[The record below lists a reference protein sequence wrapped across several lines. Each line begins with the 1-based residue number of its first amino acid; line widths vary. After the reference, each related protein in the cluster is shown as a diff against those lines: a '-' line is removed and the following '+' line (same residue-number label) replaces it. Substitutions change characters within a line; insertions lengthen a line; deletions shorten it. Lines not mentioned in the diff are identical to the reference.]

1 LAADETQDGDIV
13 KPYDELTYLG
23 RVRRMRQL
31 AHVALDSYGFVGAR
45 FKLLRQAGN
54 TLYRVYGAGAA
65 IQEAENGLYV
75 PGHYLLRIHEPGYQA
90 TGAIELELEWLAAMC
105 RDASLPVPEP
115 ISSLDGR
122 LLIQISTPGIP
133 GERNVSLLRWLKGRF
148 IPDGI
153 RARHYRAQGRLM
165 AQLHEF
171 SAHWQI
177 PPGLAKRCW
186 DWHGLFRD
194 VEGAGIPGS
203 KAWDLLPLRYH
214 AAFHDVTQRAKALME
229 AWGRGP
235 DVYGLIHA
243 DLGVDANVLFC
254 GSPPEARAI
263 DFDDSGFGYWMY
275 DLAVS
280 LEHCRDDAAYREY
293 RDALLEGYA
302 EVRSLP
308 HWQAEQLEHFMA
320 AFYVYVSL
328 WCAAMTQLHPRH
340 REELLQRLARA
351 ANLAEDFVKST

>member
-1 LAADETQDGDIV
+1 M
-13 KPYDELTYLG
+13 KPYDQLTRLG

-31 AHVALDSYGFVGAR
+31 AHVALDSYGLDGAR
-45 FKLLRQAGN
+45 LRLQRQAGN
-54 TLYRVYGAGAA
+54 TLYRVRAPGTANEE
-65 IQEAENGLYV
+65 EASELYV

-115 ISSLDGR
+115 VPALDGR
-122 LLIQISTPGIP
+122 LLIQVSAPGIP
-133 GERNVSLLRWLKGRF
+133 GDRNVSLLRWLKGRF
-148 IPDGI
+148 IPDAI

-165 AQLHEF
+165 GQMHEF
-171 SAHWQI
+171 AARWQI
-177 PPGLAKRCW
+177 PPGLTKRRW
-186 DWHGLFRD
+186 DWDGLFRD
-194 VEGAGIPGS
+194 VEGAGMPGS
-203 KAWDLLPLRYH
+203 RAWDLLPRRYT
-214 AAFHDVTQRAKALME
+214 APFELVTRQAQAVMD
-229 AWGRGP
+229 AWGKGP

-243 DLGVDANVLFC
+243 DLGVDANLLFW

-263 DFDDSGFGYWMY
+263 DFDDSGFGYWVY

-280 LEHCRDDAAYREY
+280 LEHCRDDAAYVEY

-308 HWQAEQLEHFMA
+308 DSQLEQLELFMA

-328 WCAAMTQLHPRH
+328 WCAAMTQSYPQH
-340 REELLQRLARA
+340 RKELDQRLERA
-351 ANLAEDFVKST
+351 AGLAVDYANT

>member
-1 LAADETQDGDIV
+1 M

-31 AHVALDSYGFVGAR
+31 AHVALDTYGLPGAR

-54 TLYRVYGAGAA
+54 TLYRAYAA
-65 IQEAENGLYV
+65 DAVLVGEGSELYE
-75 PGHYLLRIHEPGYQA
+75 PGQYMLRIHEPGYQA
-90 TGAIELELEWLAAMC
+90 AAAIELELAWLSAMC
-105 RDASLPVPEP
+105 REASLPVPQP
-115 ISSLDGR
+115 VPALDGR
-122 LLIQISTPGIP
+122 LLIQVSAPGIP

-165 AQLHEF
+165 AQLHDF
-171 SAHWQI
+171 SARWQT
-177 PPGLAKRCW
+177 PPGLTKRRW
-186 DWHGLFRD
+186 DWNGLFRD
-194 VEGAGIPGS
+194 VEGAGMPGN
-203 KAWDLLPLRYH
+203 KVWDLVPRRYH
-214 AAFHDVTQRAKALME
+214 AAFDVVTQRAQAVMDE
-229 AWGRGP
+229 WGKGP

-243 DLGVDANVLFC
+243 DLGVDANLLFR

-280 LEHCRDDAAYREY
+280 LEHCRDDAAYTVY

-302 EVRSLP
+302 EVRILP
-308 HWQAEQLEHFMA
+308 NSQLLQLELFVA

-340 REELLQRLARA
+340 REELVQRLERA
-351 ANLAEDFVKST
+351 AGLAADYVTNS